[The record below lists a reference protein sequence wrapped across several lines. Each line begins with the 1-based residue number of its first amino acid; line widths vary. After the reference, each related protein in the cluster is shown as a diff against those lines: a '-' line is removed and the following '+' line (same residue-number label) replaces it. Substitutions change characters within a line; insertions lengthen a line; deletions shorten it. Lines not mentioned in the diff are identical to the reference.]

1 MAQPPPPDDGA
12 ATDAGTPDRL
22 EVGRIGRAHGLRGEV
37 VLTPVSNVPGR
48 FAPGVTLWIDGQP
61 HVIVSARP
69 QQHRFVVRFEGVADR
84 DGAEALRNKLVEAE
98 PLAEPPEGEL
108 WVHELIGSEVRD
120 RTGAGLGRV
129 VSVEANP
136 AHDLLV
142 LDGGALVPM
151 VFVVSHESGVVVIDP
166 PDGLFDL

>member
-1 MAQPPPPDDGA
+1 V
-12 ATDAGTPDRL
+12 RL
-22 EVGRIGRAHGLRGEV
+22 EVGRIGRAHGLRGDV
-37 VLTPVSNVPGR
+37 FVTPVSNVPDR
-48 FAPGVTLWIDGQP
+48 FAVGSTLWVDGHP
-61 HVIVSARP
+61 YEIASSRP
-69 QQHRFVVRFEGVADR
+69 NQHRFVVRFRGVDDR
-84 DGAEALRNKLVEAE
+84 DGADALRGKLVEAE

-120 RTGAGLGRV
+120 RAGEPLGRV

-151 VFVVSHESGVVVIDP
+151 VFVVSAQSGVVVVDP
-166 PDGLFDL
+166 PEGLLDL